1 MDENQTKS
9 SNVSTKVDRSLYPK
23 GAWFPPEDDGGRTR
37 GVYHA
42 GLPKNYNKV
51 NATSRQNSSTVVS
64 KPNHKASN
72 ASKKV
77 NTGSNKTESHLFNT
91 ASNKVNTTSNKAN
104 NASNKVSSSTI
115 SHRANNAKNKVSSL
129 KSKEA
134 SSSRSNANLVK
145 KVGETKNNTSSLKNA
160 TSKLKTQNGI
170 LVLNQITDENN
181 FNLTT
186 NTKEKTKNTVK
197 PGQEW
202 HIWKKR
208 QEKKKQMLLNK
219 SLSNK
224 PQNQVQNAGKN
235 MPKANVSNGNL
246 KSFKIED
253 YKEKKEIPDL
263 GKSNLRITFIGG
275 IGEIGKNMTLFEYGN
290 DMIMVDAG
298 QSFPD
303 ETLPGVDSVVQ
314 DLTYLEANKSKLR
327 GIFITH
333 GHEDHI
339 GGILEVLKIATPP
352 IYGSGVSLGLIDGKL
367 RDARFKMENLVLK
380 AVKAGSSVN
389 AGDFTVEFVSVTHS
403 IPGAFG
409 LAITTPIGTVF
420 HTGDF
425 KIDGTPMGG
434 DFCDLKRIAEIGR
447 KGILLLMSDS
457 TNVERQGFSLS
468 EAVVYKTFK
477 NIFESHKQERLIIA
491 TFASNIRRLQTVI
504 DLAKAYNRKV
514 AFTGRSMLT
523 VSEMA
528 MKLGE
533 IKFDKEVIID
543 IDKVDRYQD
552 KELVIISTG
561 SQGEVMSALSRISLD
576 DFPKVRLGEND
587 LVVLSSSPIPGNE
600 RDVNNLINQLYRKN
614 CKIITNDNMQVHASG
629 HAYKEE
635 LKIMLSLAHPTF
647 FVPVHGEYR
656 HLKNQQMVAKEYG
669 LNDRNIIIPELGM
682 QLELGPNFIKVAGRV
697 PAGDILVD
705 GTARGE
711 KESDVIRDRLSLSK
725 AGVCVASI
733 FLNKKSKRI
742 IMPPSFKARGFV
754 YRNEARLVLGVAQ
767 KNLFN
772 EFKKVDFKTF
782 GSQKEIEHYVKK
794 TITNYFTKRT
804 KRRPFVIPVI
814 VEV

>member
-1 MDENQTKS
+1 MDENQTKI
-9 SNVSTKVDRSLYPK
+9 VGTEAKVDRSLYPK
-23 GAWFPPEDDGGRTR
+23 NAWFPPEDDSGRTR

-42 GLPKNYNKV
+42 GMPKE
-51 NATSRQNSSTVVS
+51 
-64 KPNHKASN
+64 
-72 ASKKV
+72 KKR
-77 NTGSNKTESHLFNT
+77 L
-91 ASNKVNTTSNKAN
+91 NTTIHQKTKSANKKTNSNRTNEK
-104 NASNKVSSSTI
+104 I
-115 SHRANNAKNKVSSL
+115 
-129 KSKEA
+129 
-134 SSSRSNANLVK
+134 
-145 KVGETKNNTSSLKNA
+145 NNTSSNVKNLNNKGVNFGSNKKSA
-160 TSKLKTQNGI
+160 SQSKKGTSEVKRSKNTSSFSVGSQLKTQNGI
-170 LVLNQITDENN
+170 LLYQNSHKAKIDNHVASKDE
-181 FNLTT
+181 L
-186 NTKEKTKNTVK
+186 KKSTVK

-202 HIWKKR
+202 HIWKNR
-208 QEKKKQMLLNK
+208 QEKKKKMELK
-219 SLSNK
+219 KVSSNK
-224 PQNQVQNAGKN
+224 ANNEVQNNAKSVPMSKSSG
-235 MPKANVSNGNL
+235 SL
-246 KSFKIED
+246 KSVKLLEN
-253 YKEKKEIPDL
+253 KERKEIPDL

-275 IGEIGKNMTLFEYGN
+275 IGEIGKNMTLFEYGD

-339 GGILEVLKIATPP
+339 GGILEVLKIVTPP

-367 RDARFKMENLVLK
+367 RDARFKMDNLVLK
-380 AVKAGSSVN
+380 SVKAGATVN

-409 LAITTPIGTVF
+409 LAISTPIGTVF

-425 KIDGTPMGG
+425 KIDGTPIGS

-468 EAVVYKTFK
+468 ESVVYKNFK
-477 NIFESHKQERLIIA
+477 NIFETHKQERIIIA
-491 TFASNIRRLQTVI
+491 TFASNIRRLQTII

-533 IKFDKEVIID
+533 IKYDKEVIID
-543 IDKVDRYQD
+543 IDKVDKYQD

-576 DFPKVRLGEND
+576 DFPKVKLGEND

-614 CKIITNDNMQVHASG
+614 CKLITNDNMQVHASG

-635 LKIMLSLAHPTF
+635 LKIMLSLAHPSF

-656 HLKNQQMVAKEYG
+656 QLKNQQMVAKEYG
-669 LNDRNIIIPELGM
+669 LSDRNIIIPELGM

-697 PAGDILVD
+697 PAGDILID

-725 AGVCVASI
+725 AGVCVATI
-733 FLNKKSKRI
+733 FLNKKSRRI
-742 IMPPSFKARGFV
+742 VMPPSFKARGFV
-754 YRNEARLVLGVAQ
+754 YRDEARLVLGVAQ
-767 KNLFN
+767 KNLFD

-782 GSQKEIEHYVKK
+782 GTQKEIEHYVKK

-814 VEV
+814 VEI